1 MLVAPRR
8 PVLTRPVAFATLSAV
23 LVAVMVGAG
32 APAPLYVLYQQEFGL
47 PDSAVTSA
55 FVLYI
60 LPAALVLL
68 VGGRLSD
75 HVGRRPVA
83 LLAVLLGLAGSAVL
97 FAVGGLGTLL
107 LGRVLQGLA
116 AGLTTGA
123 LGAYVVDLQGPG
135 RGVLAAAVAGAG
147 PTVGLALGAVGSGAL
162 VQFGGMPPST
172 VFVIVAVVLCAGA
185 LGLALA
191 PETCA
196 RRPGALRSL
205 RPQMTVPRGTRRLF
219 AAVTCGFVA
228 SWALGGF
235 YQTLGPSVGAHL
247 LGHDGRLFGGIV
259 VASLVG
265 SSVLGGPLTGPLRP
279 FPAVLVGNGL
289 LALGTVVAVVSTGLG
304 AVVPFLLGSVV
315 AGTGFGAVFAGGLRL
330 LLGGADQD
338 TRAGLL
344 SAGFLVAYLGSA
356 VPTFVAGRLTPGW
369 GLRGVTVGVGA
380 LVVLL
385 ALVSSGIALG
395 LRREPAR

>member
-8 PVLTRPVAFATLSAV
+8 PVLPRPVAFATLSAV

-47 PDSAVTSA
+47 PDSAVTGA

-97 FAVGGLGTLL
+97 FAVDGLGTLL

-191 PETCA
+191 PETCV

-205 RPQMTVPRGTRRLF
+205 RPQMTVPRGTRLLF

-259 VASLVG
+259 VASLIG

-289 LALGTVVAVVSTGLG
+289 LALGTVVAVVSIGLG
-304 AVVPFLLGSVV
+304 AAVPFLLGSVV

-338 TRAGLL
+338 TRGGLL

-369 GLRGVTVGVGA
+369 GLWGVTVGVGA

-395 LRREPAR
+395 VRREPAR